1 MHHDHNN
8 HHHLPGSN
16 PTSPGFIFPA
26 LPLDHQGLE
35 QTSQL
40 KRAQRNFIGINN
52 NLGFDMFKATLEY
65 EKHKKENLIFST
77 LSATTS
83 LALGMFSHKISITT
97 FSGHI
102 HFKQNKTEILSD
114 PKRVIL
120 YRILNKFSYL
130 FGEI

>member
-102 HFKQNKTEILSD
+102 HFKQKNH
-114 PKRVIL
+114 RM
-120 YRILNKFSYL
+120 
-130 FGEI
+130 